1 MAKSK
6 NKENFFNPF
15 SKSVSSMGRRTFCQ
29 GSHIFKTMTGR
40 DWVKT
45 ILKFDIILK
54 GGKMEI
60 TRLVPEKRKGLVVVI
75 TGHGKGKTTTALGI
89 AVRACGHNMRVCI
102 IQFMKGDLYS
112 GEWDG
117 VKKMSCEV
125 ELIATGKGFC
135 GIQGNPYPYKEH
147 RKNAQDALRLIHEK
161 MVSERYD
168 ILILDEI
175 NNALH
180 LRLVDLEQVLEIIQ
194 RKPPLMHLVLT
205 GRDAH
210 PKVIELAD
218 TVSEIMEVKHAY
230 RKGIE
235 PQPGIDY

>member
-1 MAKSK
+1 M
-6 NKENFFNPF
+6 
-15 SKSVSSMGRRTFCQ
+15 
-29 GSHIFKTMTGR
+29 
-40 DWVKT
+40 
-45 ILKFDIILK
+45 
-54 GGKMEI
+54 MEI
-60 TRLVPEKRKGLVVVI
+60 TQLVPTEKKGLIVVI
-75 TGHGKGKTTTALGI
+75 TGYGKGKTTTAFGI

-102 IQFMKGDLYS
+102 IQFMKGDIYA

-117 VKKMSCEV
+117 VKKMNCEV
-125 ELIATGKGFC
+125 ELVSTGKGFC

-147 RKNAQDALRLIHEK
+147 RMNAQDAVQLVHQK
-161 MVSERYD
+161 MDSGQYD

-180 LRLVDLEQVLEIIQ
+180 LKLVDLEQVLEIIR
-194 RKPPLMHLVLT
+194 RKPPQMHLVLT

-210 PKVIELAD
+210 AQVIELAD
-218 TVSEIMEVKHAY
+218 TVSEIKEVKHAY

>member
-1 MAKSK
+1 M
-6 NKENFFNPF
+6 
-15 SKSVSSMGRRTFCQ
+15 
-29 GSHIFKTMTGR
+29 
-40 DWVKT
+40 VKV
-45 ILKFDIILK
+45 
-54 GGKMEI
+54 
-60 TRLVPEKRKGLVVVI
+60 TRLIPKEKKGLVVVI

-102 IQFMKGDLYS
+102 IQFMKGDLYA

-117 VKKMSCEV
+117 VKKMGCPV
-125 ELIATGKGFC
+125 ELIPTGKGFC
-135 GIQGNPYPYKEH
+135 GIEGNPYPFEEH
-147 RKNAQDALRLIHEK
+147 RKNAQDAIHLAHQK
-161 MVSERYD
+161 MESSQFD

-180 LRLVDLEQVLEIIQ
+180 LKLVDLKQVLDILG

-210 PKVIELAD
+210 PQVIRRAD
-218 TVSEIMEVKHAY
+218 TVSEIKEVKHAY

>member
-1 MAKSK
+1 M
-6 NKENFFNPF
+6 
-15 SKSVSSMGRRTFCQ
+15 V
-29 GSHIFKTMTGR
+29 
-40 DWVKT
+40 
-45 ILKFDIILK
+45 
-54 GGKMEI
+54 EI
-60 TRLVPEKRKGLVVVI
+60 TRLIPKEKQGLVVVI

-102 IQFMKGDLYS
+102 IQFMKGDLYA

-117 VKKMSCEV
+117 IKKLVPQV
-125 ELIATGKGFC
+125 ELIPTGKGFC
-135 GIQGNPYPYKEH
+135 GIQGNPYPYEEH
-147 RKNAQDALRLIHEK
+147 RKNAQDAIQLTHQK
-161 MVSERYD
+161 MESGQFD

-175 NNALH
+175 NNALK

-210 PKVIELAD
+210 PQVIELAD
-218 TVSEIMEVKHAY
+218 TVSEIKEVKHAY
-230 RKGIE
+230 QKGIE